1 MDLKEFYSLMQN
13 FVKKDE
19 FNTHIRKDGF
29 NMDKIEEELKLLMN
43 DVMKTECPI
52 VIAGEKDN

>member
-1 MDLKEFYSLMQN
+1 MQD

-29 NMDKIEEELKLLMN
+29 DMDKIEEELKLLKN
-43 DVMKTECPI
+43 DVTKTECPI

>member
-1 MDLKEFYSLMQN
+1 MDLKEFYPLMQD

-29 NMDKIEEELKLLMN
+29 NMDKIGEELKLLMN